1 VDATQP
7 TSSRVKKIMF
17 IRSTLFSKGHPL
29 KAEPRLSDALDAH
42 KRTVI
47 NKIKSVTSL
56 KAMTDSFL
64 AGLVR
69 EALVKPL
76 VIDLSYDNIR
86 KEFRD
91 EEVETRRGYFQARVA
106 RLSIPFEGEEDL
118 LQYCP
123 RTWGLTFPQGEV
135 CGNKIQFDVIM
146 SGEQSGEQV
155 KEEIRKNCEQIR
167 AAADSINQQVRE
179 FNDSLP
185 GAVQAAFTAKFE
197 ELKKQQAIFDDLGIK
212 EYEELVDEPAPVV
225 ATTPSPKKK
234 VTKETYVIQFVQNQ
248 FVAQLN
254 QLNHNDGDVNNAIQS
269 S

>member
-1 VDATQP
+1 MQ
-7 TSSRVKKIMF
+7 
-17 IRSTLFSKGHPL
+17 
-29 KAEPRLSDALDAH
+29 LDAS

-64 AGLVR
+64 AGFVG

-91 EEVETRRGYFQARVA
+91 EEVETRRGLLPGRRVA

-135 CGNKIQFDVIM
+135 CGDKIQFDVIM

-167 AAADSINQQVRE
+167 AAADSIDQASRE

-185 GAVQAAFTAKFE
+185 GAGSGGVHGEVRGTQETAS
-197 ELKKQQAIFDDLGIK
+197 DL
-212 EYEELVDEPAPVV
+212 
-225 ATTPSPKKK
+225 
-234 VTKETYVIQFVQNQ
+234 
-248 FVAQLN
+248 
-254 QLNHNDGDVNNAIQS
+254 
-269 S
+269 